1 MPFKTNLNVT
11 PYYDDFSAANN
22 FQQILARPGFA
33 VQAREVTQMQSI
45 LKNQIEQI
53 GNFLLK
59 EGAMV
64 VPGSARITGLQFI
77 KLENKDVNLD
87 SNIKEYERLLKL
99 NKHMNE
105 LFKKK
110 LRDLSK
116 RKKKIR

>member
-53 GNFLLK
+53 GDFLLK

-77 KLENKDVNLD
+77 KLENTYAGK
-87 SNIKEYERLLKL
+87 
-99 NKHMNE
+99 
-105 LFKKK
+105 
-110 LRDLSK
+110 
-116 RKKKIR
+116 